1 MKQSA
6 AAKAMKVGRIKD
18 AERGSWR

>member
-18 AERGSWR
+18 DERALWR